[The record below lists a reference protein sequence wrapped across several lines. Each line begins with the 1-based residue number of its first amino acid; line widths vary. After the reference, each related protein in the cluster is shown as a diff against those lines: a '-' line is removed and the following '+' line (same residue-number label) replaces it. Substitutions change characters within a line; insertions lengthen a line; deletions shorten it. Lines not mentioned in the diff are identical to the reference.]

1 MHTVLSAGAARAQV
15 LTAAFART
23 HNRDVL
29 DARRCIVIATLLA
42 LTAFASTPAPGQ
54 TAGASGASPTAA
66 LGPVEPVAPQV
77 VHRKRAGLVIAGSL
91 VFVASWVPA
100 LAITAT
106 GRDSCD
112 SQSCRNGHLVL
123 SIPVLGPLYAAGH
136 ETSEHDALY
145 VLWGLVQAGG
155 IAMLVA
161 GLIGHDVSA
170 DTNKSRVAIIP
181 TASPH
186 AAGVVLHTPF

>member
-1 MHTVLSAGAARAQV
+1 

-29 DARRCIVIATLLA
+29 DSRRCIVIATLLVF
-42 LTAFASTPAPGQ
+42 TAFASNPALGQ
-54 TAGASGASPTAA
+54 TAGASSASPTAA

-77 VHRKRAGLVIAGSL
+77 VHRKRAGLAIAGAV
-91 VFVASWVPA
+91 VFVVSWVPA

-106 GRDSCD
+106 TRDSCD
-112 SQSCRNGHLVL
+112 SQSCRDGLLLL
-123 SIPVLGPLYAAGH
+123 SIPVFGPLRLAGH
-136 ETSEHDALY
+136 ETSQHDALY

-186 AAGVVLHTPF
+186 AAGVVLRTPF